1 MSELQHALKASLK
14 MGLILG
20 LVAVFVALTGL
31 IEDFNELD
39 VISGVIG
46 LGHAILL
53 LISMV
58 GGYVAV
64 GTREK
69 RGYLTAGL
77 MGGLIGLLIAI
88 VLALL
93 VVVVRSV
100 DIRSVFVNATEAL
113 ITLLIF
119 GKDLN
124 PGIPILLVAG
134 SVLGALGG
142 IFSQLP
148 PRIRTPLLTG
158 LGVVLLFGV
167 LQELV
172 GGILANFDLPKRF
185 VRFLFASKGLTP
197 IGALLLFVLTVLVS
211 AGGPYIR
218 PALRNAY
225 DQLNPA
231 QKSIAATGL
240 LLIVGLVVA
249 LIFLRLPV
257 PVPET
262 MGGAVQALLVFGLF
276 GLLPAAIVWLL
287 PSLRRQP
294 AQRDKLL
301 LRASQLS
308 PALFV
313 LATLPFMLGLYWSD
327 VFDNFGLFVL
337 MGLGLNIVVGF
348 AGLLDL
354 GYVAFYAIGAYTVG
368 VLTSPRAWL
377 GAEWSFWAAW
387 PIAFGIAALAGIIL
401 GVPVLRMR
409 GDYLA
414 IVTLGFGEIIR
425 VLANSDLLKP
435 YFGGAQ
441 GILEIPKPQI
451 AGLPLLTSQHIYYL
465 ILAGCLITIFISWR
479 LKDSRLGRAWIAI
492 REDEDVAQAMGINL
506 VKYKLMAF
514 AIGALFA
521 GVSGA
526 IQASK
531 LSSIYPHSFNLI
543 VSINVLCLIIVGG
556 LASIPGVI
564 VGAWIMLFL
573 PEVLRFAAEYRI
585 MLYGVALVVMMLV
598 RPEGFWPAAQRR
610 RELREEAEIAGGE
623 G

>member
-1 MSELQHALKASLK
+1 MELQHALKASLK

-20 LVAVFVALTGL
+20 LVAVFIALTG
-31 IEDFNELD
+31 IVEDFNKLD
-39 VISGVIG
+39 IVSGVIG

-53 LISMV
+53 LVSFA
-58 GGYVAV
+58 GGYVAL
-64 GTREK
+64 GAKEK
-69 RGYLTAGL
+69 HGYLMAGL
-77 MGGLIGLLIAI
+77 MGGLTGLLIAI
-88 VLALL
+88 ALALL
-93 VVVVRSV
+93 VILVHSV
-100 DIRSVFVNATEAL
+100 NIRTVFVNATEVLVAL
-113 ITLLIF
+113 LTF
-119 GKDLN
+119 GKDLSS
-124 PGIPILLVAG
+124 GIPILLAV
-134 SVLGALGG
+134 STVLGVLGG
-142 IFSQLP
+142 ILSQLP
-148 PRIRTPLLTG
+148 PRIRGPLLTG
-158 LGVVLLFGV
+158 LSVVLLFGV
-167 LQELV
+167 LQEV
-172 GGILANFDLPKRF
+172 VRGILANFDLPKGAIK
-185 VRFLFASKGLTP
+185 FLFTSKGLTP
-197 IGALLLFVLTVLVS
+197 TGALLLFVLMVLMS
-211 AGGPYIR
+211 AGRPYVG

-225 DQLNPA
+225 GQLSPA
-231 QKSIAATGL
+231 QKSIVGTGL
-240 LLIVGLVVA
+240 LLVVGLAVA

-262 MGGAVQALLVFGLF
+262 LGESVQALLVFGLF
-276 GLLPAAIVWLL
+276 GLLPAAVAWLL
-287 PSLRRQP
+287 SFLQRQP
-294 AQRDKLL
+294 AQRETLL

-308 PALFV
+308 PAVFV

-368 VLTSPRAWL
+368 VLTSPRVWL

-387 PIAFGIAALAGIIL
+387 PIAFVIAASAGIIL

-425 VLANSDLLKP
+425 VLALSDFLKP

-441 GILEIPKPQI
+441 GILSIPKPQI
-451 AGLPLLTSQHIYYL
+451 AGLTLLTSQHIYYL
-465 ILAGCLITIFISWR
+465 IVAGCLVTVFISWR
-479 LKDSRLGRAWIAI
+479 LKDSRVGRAWIAI

-526 IQASK
+526 IFASK

-543 VSINVLCLIIVGG
+543 ISINVLCLIIVGG

-564 VGAWIMLFL
+564 VGAWVMLFL

-585 MLYGVALVVMMLV
+585 MLYGAALVVMMLV
-598 RPEGFWPAAQRR
+598 KPEGFWPAAQRR
-610 RELREEAEIAGGE
+610 QELREEVEKAGGE